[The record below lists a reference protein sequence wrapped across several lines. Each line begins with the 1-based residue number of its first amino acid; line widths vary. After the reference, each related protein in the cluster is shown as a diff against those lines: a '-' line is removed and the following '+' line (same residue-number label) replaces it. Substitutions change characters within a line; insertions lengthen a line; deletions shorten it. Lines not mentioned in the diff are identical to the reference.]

1 MTLPRVAG
9 PPAAPAAPAP
19 VGPNP
24 DQGLGRGASPGSVT
38 DPAAR
43 EVRGRGTA
51 KGFEPWPSYEEERLG
66 GQQGEARQEE
76 ALLRQIFEDN
86 LRLREELGRLPA

>member
-9 PPAAPAAPAP
+9 PPAAPSAPAP

-43 EVRGRGTA
+43 EVRGRGAA
-51 KGFEPWPSYEEERLG
+51 KGFEPWPSYEEELLG
-66 GQQGEARQEE
+66 RQQGEARQEE

-86 LRLREELGRLPA
+86 VRLREELGRLPA